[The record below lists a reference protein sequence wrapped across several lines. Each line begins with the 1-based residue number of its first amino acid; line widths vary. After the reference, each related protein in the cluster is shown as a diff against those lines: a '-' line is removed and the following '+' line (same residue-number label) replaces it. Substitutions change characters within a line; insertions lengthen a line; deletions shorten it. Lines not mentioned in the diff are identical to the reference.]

1 MIYILLDNYASALT
15 LDEVKDFD
23 ELAKYLQRIKEDEGG
38 YNRIDTIIFGEEVP
52 WDVIRTYYNLEE

>member
-1 MIYILLDNYASALT
+1 MLYILLDNYDQGLE

-23 ELAKYLQRIKEDEGG
+23 ALAKYLENMKEVGDS
-38 YNRIDTIIFGEEVP
+38 YKRIDTIIFGEEVP